1 VELAVGTITNM
12 LISSS
17 MYILVAL
24 GLAFIFNM
32 LGILNLAHGVIYM
45 VAGYIT
51 YIFAVTLGISSWIA
65 LLMSTIIMALFGLF
79 IEKFCFRPFVGNFN
93 AAVTICI
100 AITVV
105 LQTTANIIIG
115 TQIVAI
121 PAFVSGVFK
130 AGLLSIFY
138 DRIVTFVVGGIL
150 VVAVMWFVRKTKVGQ
165 QMQAIAQNREGA
177 LLQGINVY
185 WVSGLACALGC
196 GLAAIS
202 GSLMGALMNLGPFSG
217 DYMMVKALILVI
229 LGGLGSFG
237 GIVIA
242 GVVFGSL
249 GALLPVVMDPLTADA
264 VLVGVVVVL
273 LLFRPQGFFGYE
285 VQV

>member
-1 VELAVGTITNM
+1 VELIAGTVTNM
-12 LISSS
+12 LIASS

-51 YIFAVTLGISSWIA
+51 YMLAVKLGISSWVA
-65 LLMSTIIMALFGLF
+65 LVMSTAIMALFGVF

-105 LQTTANIIIG
+105 LQTTANILIG
-115 TQIVAI
+115 TSIVAI
-121 PAFVSGVFK
+121 PAFMSGVFK
-130 AGLLSIFY
+130 AGPLSIFY

-150 VVAVMWFVRKTKVGQ
+150 VGVIMWFVHSTKAGQ
-165 QMQAIAQNREGA
+165 QMQAIAQNREA
-177 LLQGINVY
+177 AYLQGINVH

-196 GLAAIS
+196 GLAAVS

-237 GIVIA
+237 GVVIA
-242 GVVFGSL
+242 GLVFGSL
-249 GALLPVVMDPLTADA
+249 GAFLPVVMEPLIAEA
-264 VLVGVVVVL
+264 VTVGVVVVL

-285 VQV
+285 VEV